1 MEYRMSRKKKSFDI
15 VNLMGGKRTT
25 DVSEHNPK
33 KFDCAITEILQ
44 HNKKT
49 RKKDVKTNLL

>member
-1 MEYRMSRKKKSFDI
+1 MSRKKKSFDI

>member
-25 DVSEHNPK
+25 DVSEQNPK
-33 KFDCAITEILQ
+33 Q
-44 HNKKT
+44 
-49 RKKDVKTNLL
+49 NLPQVPRDLPRPKH